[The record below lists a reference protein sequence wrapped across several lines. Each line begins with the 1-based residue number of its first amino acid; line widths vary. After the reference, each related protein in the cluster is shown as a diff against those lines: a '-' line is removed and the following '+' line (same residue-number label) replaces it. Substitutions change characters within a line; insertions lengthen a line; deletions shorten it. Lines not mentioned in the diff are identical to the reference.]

1 MTCGLALNLSL
12 HAQERSALSLNLSY
26 FNDNGRLQYI
36 VANTKTRVNG
46 KFQARD
52 SVPVRFY
59 LSDESPGNLLGTSIT
74 DHRGNAVLFIP
85 PSAREQWN
93 KSPKQ
98 SFLAAADSTST
109 YASATATLD
118 VTKAKIELDTA
129 TGGNIVATVLE
140 ETSAGWKP
148 VKAVDVILAV
158 KRLGSNLNVAKSPT
172 YTSDS
177 TGRVSADFKLQNL
190 PGDES
195 GNLVLVAKLD
205 ANDTYGTITSEK
217 KVPWGTNRVLLSDF
231 DRRTLYARRGR
242 APIWLAFIAASIT
255 LAVWAVIVYLIFQ
268 IRAIRKLGLQFRASP
283 K

>member
-1 MTCGLALNLSL
+1 MTCCLALNLSV
-12 HAQERSALSLNLSY
+12 HAQDRSALSLNLGY

-85 PSAREQWN
+85 ASAREQWA

-98 SFLAAADSTST
+98 SFLAAADSTTS
-109 YASATATLD
+109 YSSASATLD
-118 VTKAKIELDTA
+118 VVKAKIELDTA
-129 TGGNIVATVLE
+129 ADRNIVATVLE

-148 VKAVDVILAV
+148 VKDVDVILAV

-172 YTSDS
+172 YTTDS
-177 TGRVSADFKLQNL
+177 TGRVSAEFKLQNL
-190 PGDES
+190 PGDDS

-205 ANDTYGTITSEK
+205 ANDAYGTITGEK

-242 APIWLAFIAASIT
+242 SPIWLGFIAASIT

-268 IRAIRKLGLQFRASP
+268 IRAIRKTGLQFRASP